1 MTERLKYL
9 EGRPFCIVRMR
20 VLDLATEK
28 VELVPIHGV
37 AKVLPDSVVVEEDTG
52 EQHMVP
58 HSALESIYPS
68 DGTELLKDAEH
79 FVIVKIGPAE

>member
-1 MTERLKYL
+1 MTDKLKYL
-9 EGRPFCIVRMR
+9 EGRPFCMVRMR
-20 VLDLATEK
+20 VLDVATDK

-37 AKVLPDSVVVEEDTG
+37 AKVQPDGLVVEENTG

-58 HSALESIYPS
+58 HSALDTIYPS